1 MKSKRDREK
10 SLDKRNESKNDSS
23 SRSSRRDESYF
34 AVSRRKRK
42 RYMTMIIIPI
52 VAGIIAFAALA
63 SISYTSSHT
72 HPNGSNNV
80 EKLHIHPHLDVKVN
94 GNPIT
99 LPANI
104 GISQQLYK
112 DRSLAQYGAMSG
124 MAPLHTHDDSG
135 TVHVESTVIRNY
147 TLGEFLNIW
156 GKDLGGGKTV
166 KVSVDGKPI
175 PDYRNLILRDG
186 EKISLEI
193 NDKA

>member
-10 SLDKRNESKNDSS
+10 SLDKKNESKNSKSS
-23 SRSSRRDESYF
+23 SSRRDESYF

-63 SISYTSSHT
+63 SISYTSSHPHT
-72 HPNGSNNV
+72 NV

-94 GNPIT
+94 GNPVT